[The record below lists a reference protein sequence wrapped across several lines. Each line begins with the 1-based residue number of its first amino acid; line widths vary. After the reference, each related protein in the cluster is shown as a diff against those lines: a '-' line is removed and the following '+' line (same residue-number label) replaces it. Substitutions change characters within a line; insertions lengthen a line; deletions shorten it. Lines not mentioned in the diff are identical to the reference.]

1 MQVRE
6 VLEAKPSRVVTT
18 IAPAE
23 TVQAAIAKLCEQK
36 IGALLVINEEGE
48 PVGIITERDVLTQ
61 ASRDIQ
67 AFGGRLVSD
76 VMTRDLVCA
85 LPDDNVDYVMQVMT
99 QNRIRHL
106 PIIEE
111 HQVIGLVSIGD
122 LIKSQLE
129 ITQVENHMLK
139 DYLHLRGEI

>member
-6 VLEAKPSRVVTT
+6 VLETKPSQKVAT
-18 IAPAE
+18 ITPDEA
-23 TVQAAIAKLCEQK
+23 VKAAIDKLCEQN
-36 IGALLVINEEGE
+36 IGALLVVNEHGE

-61 ASRDIQ
+61 ASKDVQ
-67 AFGGRLVSD
+67 AFGGHRVAD

-85 LPDDNVDYVMQVMT
+85 LPDDNVEYVMQVMT

-111 HQVIGLVSIGD
+111 QKVIGLVSIGD

-129 ITQVENHMLK
+129 ISRVENHMLK
-139 DYLHLRGEI
+139 DYLHLRGEL

>member
-6 VLEAKPSRVVTT
+6 VLEAKPSHVVTT
-18 IAPAE
+18 ITPAE
-23 TVQAAIAKLCEQK
+23 TVQAAIDKLCEQR
-36 IGALLVINEEGE
+36 IGALLVINKEGG

-76 VMTRDLVCA
+76 VMTRNLVCA

-111 HQVIGLVSIGD
+111 QKVIGLVSIGD
-122 LIKSQLE
+122 LIKSELE
-129 ITQVENHMLK
+129 ISQVENHMLK

>member
-6 VLEAKPSRVVTT
+6 ILEAKSSQDVAT
-18 IAPAE
+18 ITSAE
-23 TVQAAIAKLCEQK
+23 TVQAAVDKLCEK
-36 IGALLVINEEGE
+36 RIGALLVINEEGE

-61 ASRDIQ
+61 ACRDIQ
-67 AFGGRLVSD
+67 AFGGRLVAD

-85 LPDDNVDYVMQVMT
+85 LPDDNVDYLMQVMT

-111 HQVIGLVSIGD
+111 QQVIGLVSIGD

-129 ITQVENHMLK
+129 ISQVENHMLK

>member
-18 IAPAE
+18 ITPAE

-36 IGALLVINEEGE
+36 IGALLVVNNEGE

-61 ASRDIQ
+61 ACRDIQ
-67 AFGGRLVSD
+67 AFGVRLVSD

-111 HQVIGLVSIGD
+111 QQVIGLVSIGD

-129 ITQVENHMLK
+129 ISQVENHMLK